1 MEERVSEEP
10 IKPKHTNN
18 SFGKLVGHL
27 YLPTII
33 LIALVFIISIGVE
46 NNVSGT
52 PSDTKL
58 DEIFGYIVDYAALFC
73 ELAAVFVIFMGTL
86 KTIIRY
92 IQHSLD
98 GSIVR
103 QMRRSDALR
112 IGLGPQ
118 LSLSLEFAMA
128 SDILR
133 IARSPSF
140 SEIIILLAIVLLRVL
155 LNFFLDFEV
164 ETICEKEDLP
174 ELEHLDKE
182 QK

>member
-1 MEERVSEEP
+1 MTEQP
-10 IKPKHTNN
+10 TKPKHNHD
-18 SFGKLVGHL
+18 SFRKTIGRL

-33 LIALVFIISIGVE
+33 LIALVVIIAIGVG

-52 PSDTKL
+52 PSETKL
-58 DEIFGYIVDYAALFC
+58 DEYFKYIVDYAALFC
-73 ELAAVFVIFMGTL
+73 ELAAVFVILVGTV
-86 KTIIRY
+86 KTLVRYIRY
-92 IQHSLD
+92 STDVSL
-98 GSIVR
+98 VR
-103 QMRRSDALR
+103 QMRRSEALR

-155 LNFFLDFEV
+155 LNFFLDYEI
-164 ETICEKEDLP
+164 ETICEKENLP
-174 ELEHLDKE
+174 ELESLDREK
-182 QK
+182 

>member
-1 MEERVSEEP
+1 MTEQP
-10 IKPKHTNN
+10 TKPKHNHD
-18 SFGKLVGHL
+18 SFGKIFGRL

-33 LIALVFIISIGVE
+33 LIALVVIIAIGVG
-46 NNVSGT
+46 NDVSGT
-52 PSDTKL
+52 QSETKL
-58 DEIFGYIVDYAALFC
+58 DKIFTYIVDYAALFC
-73 ELAAVFVIFMGTL
+73 ELAAVFVILVGTL
-86 KTIIRY
+86 KTLVRY
-92 IQHSLD
+92 VQHSMD
-98 GSIVR
+98 GSLIR

-155 LNFFLDFEV
+155 LNSFLDYEI
-164 ETICEKEDLP
+164 ETICEKENLPDL
-174 ELEHLDKE
+174 ESLDREK
-182 QK
+182 

>member
-1 MEERVSEEP
+1 MTEQP
-10 IKPKHTNN
+10 TKPKHNHD
-18 SFGKLVGHL
+18 SFGKVFGRL

-33 LIALVFIISIGVE
+33 LIALVVIIAIGVG
-46 NNVSGT
+46 NDVSGT
-52 PSDTKL
+52 QSETKL
-58 DEIFGYIVDYAALFC
+58 DKIFTYIVDYAALFC
-73 ELAAVFVIFMGTL
+73 ELAAVFVILVGTL
-86 KTIIRY
+86 KTLVRY
-92 IQHSLD
+92 VQHSMD
-98 GSIVR
+98 GSLIR

-155 LNFFLDFEV
+155 LNSFLDYEI
-164 ETICEKEDLP
+164 ETICEKENLP
-174 ELEHLDKE
+174 ELESLDRK
-182 QK
+182 K

>member
-1 MEERVSEEP
+1 MTEQP
-10 IKPKHTNN
+10 TKPKHNHD
-18 SFGKLVGHL
+18 SFGKVFGRL

-33 LIALVFIISIGVE
+33 LIALVVIIAIGVG
-46 NNVSGT
+46 NDGSGT
-52 PSDTKL
+52 QSETKL
-58 DEIFGYIVDYAALFC
+58 DKIFTYIVDYAALFC
-73 ELAAVFVIFMGTL
+73 ELAAVFVILVGTL
-86 KTIIRY
+86 KTLVRY
-92 IQHSLD
+92 VQHSMD
-98 GSIVR
+98 GSLIR

-155 LNFFLDFEV
+155 LNSFLDYEI
-164 ETICEKEDLP
+164 ETICEKENLPDL
-174 ELEHLDKE
+174 ESLDREK
-182 QK
+182 